1 MNSLPLVGLS
11 TLILIAACGSAGGAS
26 RQTLPAG
33 TWGGDH
39 VSLSITSEGATI
51 EFDCAHG
58 TLQAIQVN
66 ADGRFETAG
75 TYVQE
80 HAGPVRE
87 EDEAAAGNPARYKGR
102 VEKGKMTL
110 TVAFPEGGRE
120 PLGPFELA
128 QGKTA
133 RLTKCL

>member
-1 MNSLPLVGLS
+1 MNSLTLALS
-11 TLILIAACGSAGGAS
+11 TLFLIAACGSAGGAG
-26 RQTLPAG
+26 RQSLPAG

-39 VSLSITSEGATI
+39 VNLTVTEEGATI

-66 ADGRFETAG
+66 ADGRVEAAG

-87 EDEAAAGNPARYKGR
+87 EDEAAAGSPARYKGQ

-110 TVAFPEGGRE
+110 TIAFPEGRE
-120 PLGPFELA
+120 PLGPFDLVH
-128 QGKTA
+128 GKTA